1 MPVPQIA
8 LEQSSDTPRF
18 RQIVDR
24 LKERI
29 AVELVAHDA
38 IPSERSVAEIYG
50 VSRMTARRALET
62 IEAEGLA
69 YSEGRKGRFVSP
81 QRLHYDISRVSFAAE
96 AASAG
101 VELDI
106 ELVEAST
113 VRADQQ
119 LAQTLQV
126 DAGEKLHKYTRLF
139 RTNGHATFFETEYV
153 IAKSFPDLLSLD
165 LRQSTSKLLEA
176 HYNIAAQSGDVVIRM
191 RSLLPDEANLL
202 GLKSLQTG
210 IELEQTTYDES
221 GVPFCFGRQIWRGE
235 MAEFSVHAVVNR

>member
-1 MPVPQIA
+1 M
-8 LEQSSDTPRF
+8 PRF
-18 RQIVDR
+18 QQIVER
-24 LKERI
+24 LKERM
-29 AVELVAHDA
+29 AAELVAHDA
-38 IPSERSVAEIYG
+38 LPSERSVAESYG
-50 VSRMTARRALET
+50 VSRMTARRALEA
-62 IEAEGLA
+62 IETEGLA

-119 LAQTLQV
+119 LAQALQV
-126 DAGEKLHKYTRLF
+126 KAGEKLHKYTRLF
-139 RTNGHATFFETEYV
+139 KTNGHATFLETEYV

-176 HYNIAAQSGDVVIRM
+176 HYDIAAQSGDVVIRM

-221 GVPFCFGRQIWRGE
+221 GAPFCFGRQIWRGE